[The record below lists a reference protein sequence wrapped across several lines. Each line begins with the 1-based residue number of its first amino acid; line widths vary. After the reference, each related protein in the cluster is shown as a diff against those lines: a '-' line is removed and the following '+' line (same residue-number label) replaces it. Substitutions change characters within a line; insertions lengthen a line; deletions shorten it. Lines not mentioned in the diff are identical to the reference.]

1 MKTGAVLTLLA
12 ALAAAGAASAPRPAS
27 ATILQAA
34 TLDELAREADLVA
47 VVTPTVDRRSY
58 WREGRIFTDVRC
70 VVTAVLKGASGPS
83 VVVRLPGGTVG
94 DIGQSVAGA
103 PALGA
108 NVPVVAFLTRPRD
121 GGRAVLSMAAGLL
134 PVSVVGGVV
143 QVLPARTEGITF
155 LPGAP
160 PVAAPRVVVPAGG
173 LALAAFVERVREV
186 TR

>member
-12 ALAAAGAASAPRPAS
+12 ALSAAGAASSPRPAG

-34 TLDELAREADLVA
+34 TLDELSREADLVA
-47 VVTPTVDRRSY
+47 VLTPSTDRRSY
-58 WREGRIFTDVRC
+58 WREGRIYTDVRC
-70 VVTAVLKGASGPS
+70 VVTAVVKGSAGPS
-83 VVVRLPGGTVG
+83 VIVRLPGGTVG
-94 DIGQSVAGA
+94 DIGQTVAGA
-103 PALGA
+103 PALRA
-108 NVPVVAFLTRPRD
+108 DVPVVAFLTRSRD

-160 PVAAPRVVVPAGG
+160 PAARPRVVVPAGG
-173 LALAAFVERVREV
+173 LPLTAFVERVREV
-186 TR
+186 TL

>member
-12 ALAAAGAASAPRPAS
+12 ALASAGAASAPRPAG

-34 TLDELAREADLVA
+34 TLDELSREADLVA
-47 VVTPTVDRRSY
+47 VLTPTADRRSY
-58 WREGRIFTDVRC
+58 WRDGRIFTDVRC
-70 VVTAVLKGASGPS
+70 VVTATIKGPASPS
-83 VVVRLPGGTVG
+83 VIVRLPGGTVG

-103 PALGA
+103 PTLRVS
-108 NVPVVAFLTRPRD
+108 VPVVAFLMRPRD

-134 PVSVVGGVV
+134 PVSVAGGVV

-160 PVAAPRVVVPAGG
+160 PAAPPRVVVPAGG
-173 LALAAFVERVREV
+173 LPLTAFVERVREV